1 MPTIAQLAKKNK
13 RQSVDAIKRKSFEA
27 TVAHLVKAGALDTTA
42 PLAERVHAVLLA
54 NRPGAA
60 SELPAPVLVQT
71 SPTSFIVSEA
81 PVLFD
86 LLISVKKYGIGS
98 RSQDTQNAPILWVKA
113 AGQEKRPPKS
123 KSTTMAHVVKFLE
136 GYELVATEVR
146 QFEIIKKYRKV
157 VRCQD

>member
-1 MPTIAQLAKKNK
+1 MQTIAQLATKNK
-13 RQSVDAIKRKSFEA
+13 RQSVEAIKRKSFEA
-27 TVAHLVKAGALDTTA
+27 TVDHLVKVGQLDSAA

-71 SPTSFIVSEA
+71 SPASFIVSEA
-81 PVLFD
+81 PILFD
-86 LLISVKKYGIGS
+86 LLISVKKFGSGS
-98 RSQDTQNAPILWVKA
+98 RSRDTENVPILWIKA

-123 KSTTMAHVVKFLE
+123 KNTTMAHVVKFLQ
-136 GYELVATEVR
+136 GYELVGTEVR

-157 VRCQD
+157 AI